1 MTIRVQPAWAVH
13 LRPGSPIPLEQEAAR
28 RYLRRG
34 NLPGA
39 LLGGGSRP
47 ALVAGDI
54 ALSHH
59 ELRTVAGG
67 AATRLEQLGVTQ
79 GMSVALF
86 AGNSAA
92 WIFSYLGLQLLCT
105 TVVGMNPAYKA
116 GEAEQILSDSGA
128 SMVLVDA
135 AGQPLIAALRPR
147 LKALRQTAR
156 VEEIG
161 RLELGGRD
169 AATPELRPE
178 DPALLLYT
186 SGTTGRPKGALLT
199 HGNLLA
205 QARGVVEA
213 WRWAPEDRLVLAL
226 PLFHVHGLGI
236 ALHGSLVAGGC
247 AVLVPFT
254 PENVIRELQAGGTML
269 FGVPAMYQR
278 LCDYLEYNRADLRHV
293 RLFVSGSAPLPVAL
307 FERCQRALGQP
318 PLERYGI
325 TEGGIVV
332 SNPYDGPR
340 QPGRV
345 GYPLPGVEVRL
356 GEQDEVQ
363 LKGGQVFSGYWHND
377 AATSEVFQDG
387 WFRTGDIGE
396 MGGDGTLAIR
406 GRIKELIISGGYNV
420 YPREVEMV
428 LEQHPAVAEVAVA
441 GMPSERWGEEVT
453 AFVVRRAPVKSEDLI
468 AYTRQHLAT
477 YKCPRE
483 VRFIEAIPRNAMGKV
498 DRSKLG
504 EIPGSPS

>member
-1 MTIRVQPAWAVH
+1 MTLGVQPAWAIH
-13 LRPGSPIPLEQEAAR
+13 LQPGSQIPLQDEAAR

-34 NLPGA
+34 YLAEA
-39 LLGGGSRP
+39 LLRAGARP
-47 ALVAGDI
+47 ALVAGDV
-54 ALSHH
+54 ALSYD
-59 ELRTVAGG
+59 ELRAAASAAAG
-67 AATRLEQLGVTQ
+67 RLKEIGVTQ
-79 GMSVALF
+79 GLHVALL
-86 AGNSAA
+86 AENSAA
-92 WIFSYLGLQLLCT
+92 WIISYLGLQVLGA
-105 TVVGMNPAYKA
+105 TVVGMNPAFKEA
-116 GEAEQILSDSGA
+116 EAEQILTDSEA
-128 SMVLVDA
+128 AVALVDA
-135 AGQPLIAALRPR
+135 GRQSLIDALRPR
-147 LKALRQTAR
+147 LKALHHIAR
-156 VEEIG
+156 VKEIG
-161 RLELGGRD
+161 SLETPHPDPPPQGGRD
-169 AATPELRPE
+169 IATLQAE

-186 SGTTGRPKGALLT
+186 SGTTGRPKGALLD

-213 WRWAPEDRLVLAL
+213 WRWGPDDRLVLAL

-278 LCDYLEYNRADLRHV
+278 LCDYLEDNPADRRHV
-293 RLFVSGSAPLPVAL
+293 RLFRSGSAPPPVAL

-332 SNPYDGPR
+332 SNPFDGPR

-377 AATSEVFQDG
+377 AATSEVFEDG

-420 YPREVEMV
+420 YPREVEVV
-428 LEQHPAVAEVAVA
+428 LEQHPAV
-441 GMPSERWGEEVT
+441 
-453 AFVVRRAPVKSEDLI
+453 
-468 AYTRQHLAT
+468 
-477 YKCPRE
+477 
-483 VRFIEAIPRNAMGKV
+483 
-498 DRSKLG
+498 
-504 EIPGSPS
+504 